1 MSLQGGVISMRHA
14 SVPMMFENIS
24 GLVIIGVLNFLLG
37 GFIGVL
43 FVGFDFYVRDQV
55 LSNAR
60 LFNNQAQLPEY

>member
-1 MSLQGGVISMRHA
+1 
-14 SVPMMFENIS
+14 MFENIS